1 MVKITLYMR
10 RKAHFCVG
18 SNIVNFVPQE
28 IALLKYRMY
37 FISEIM
43 KELTTWI
50 PIKYYKTL

>member
-37 FISEIM
+37 FISEII